1 MSTALQIIQIG
12 DELGVIL
19 PDDLVEIMGL
29 QADDVFVLTPSADGV
44 AFKFIRKPV
53 GGNQEEAKDA

>member
-19 PDDLVEIMGL
+19 PDELIESMGL
-29 QADDVFVLTPSADGV
+29 QVDDVVVLTPSTDGV
-44 AFKFIRKPV
+44 ALEFIRKPV
-53 GGNQEEAKDA
+53 GGNREEA